1 MASHR
6 GGKDS
11 LCCELE
17 NVSYNRERFSSLEHP
32 EEKMHEGI
40 KQTGTTWV
48 LGTFSFQWAY
58 ADR

>member
-17 NVSYNRERFSSLEHP
+17 NVSYKREIFSSLEYP

-40 KQTGTTWV
+40 KQTGTT
-48 LGTFSFQWAY
+48 
-58 ADR
+58 